1 MSYLF
6 FLILAIL
13 LEATVIS
20 IPIVLDVLLVYFILS
35 KKSRLL
41 IFAFV
46 AGIILDILRIRVLG
60 LTSIFFMVFILLVFL
75 YEKKFE
81 IATYPFVFFAAFL
94 GGIWYLLLFGYGYVL
109 EQAVGGSMIAVLMFK
124 GLSGSNIGIQ
134 NSKVKIQKY
143 K

>member
-94 GGIWYLLLFGYGYVL
+94 GGILYLLMLNYSYVL
-109 EQAVGGSMIAVLMFK
+109 EQAVMGALIAAILFK
-124 GLSGSNIGIQ
+124 LLNNIK
-134 NSKVKIQKY
+134 NQKLNIKNTY
-143 K
+143 QI